1 MIEVLKQFKEWV
13 STDKTVSYL
22 WELNKSGKAT
32 YETADIY
39 AKGIASKMSSMLTEA
54 YGDADYSDIVDEVAS
69 AYKKAYT
76 ESAYFSKVVQ
86 SGINKDIGIGMKAV
100 EPAIDDERIVNLM
113 EVLEDENTTTQMAQ
127 HLLGEQAIES
137 VTRTAVA
144 DTIKANARIQSKAGL
159 HAYIERDAGA
169 GCCTW
174 CSDIAGKYE
183 YPDVPDDI
191 WRVHAGCTCKFI
203 YRPSK
208 DEIVRIRYETN
219 NGRLTKITE

>member
-1 MIEVLKQFKEWV
+1 M
-13 STDKTVSYL
+13 SYL

-39 AKGIASKMSSMLTEA
+39 AKGIASKMSSMLTDA
-54 YGDADYSDIVDEVAS
+54 YGTYWSDYIEANNLTGSIDDIANEIAL

-76 ESAYFSKVVQ
+76 ETAYYSKVVQ
-86 SGINKDIGIGMKAV
+86 SGINKDAGIGMKAI
-100 EPAIDDERIVNLM
+100 EPALDDERLSNLIAVIADDETTIRM
-113 EVLEDENTTTQMAQ
+113 EE

-144 DTIKANARIQSKAGL
+144 DTIKVNARIQSKAGL

-169 GCCTW
+169 GCCAW